1 MGYHNGSIFIGKPQR
16 LAPCTQHPQHEDLP
30 GHRIK
35 DLLHGRPKIR
45 AADDRAE
52 GRRFGPGHG
61 LWDPHCL
68 GELQRLGNCWWFFSK
83 RKWKDSSRN
92 WWFFLEVSMS
102 RFDRKNDGFHAAT
115 FGTGLKSFQKS
126 CHVHRRIPHEGVK
139 RLRPGTV
146 SGKCD

>member
-16 LAPCTQHPQHEDLP
+16 LVPCTQHPQHEDLP

-68 GELQRLGNCWWFFSK
+68 GELQRLGNCWWFFFETEME
-83 RKWKDSSRN
+83 R
-92 WWFFLEVSMS
+92 FFEKLVA
-102 RFDRKNDGFHAAT
+102 F
-115 FGTGLKSFQKS
+115 FGVDES
-126 CHVHRRIPHEGVK
+126 I
-139 RLRPGTV
+139 
-146 SGKCD
+146 

>member
-1 MGYHNGSIFIGKPQR
+1 MTAQKGAVS
-16 LAPCTQHPQHEDLP
+16 APAMAF
-30 GHRIK
+30 RI
-35 DLLHGRPKIR
+35 LT
-45 AADDRAE
+45 A
-52 GRRFGPGHG
+52 
-61 LWDPHCL
+61 W
-68 GELQRLGNCWWFFSK
+68 GNCKGWETAGGFFSK

-92 WWFFLEVSMS
+92 WWLFLEVSMS

-139 RLRPGTV
+139 RLRPGTM

>member
-1 MGYHNGSIFIGKPQR
+1 MPQLITGASIPYAIEPLKIPLSQYSWLIGFPMAYHNGSIFIGKPQG

-35 DLLHGRPKIR
+35 DLLHGRPQIR

-68 GELQRLGNCWWFFSK
+68 GELQGLGNCWWFFSK
-83 RKWKDSSRN
+83 WKWREI
-92 WWFFLEVSMS
+92 FFEKLVAFFGGVDESILEE
-102 RFDRKNDGFHAAT
+102 K
-115 FGTGLKSFQKS
+115 
-126 CHVHRRIPHEGVK
+126 
-139 RLRPGTV
+139 
-146 SGKCD
+146 